1 MTAVTVEP
9 TPGTTRRSST
19 WGWIAA
25 STVVGAALALVFLTG
40 QTEQW
45 SREQRWL
52 CFGTIT
58 LVYCGLFI
66 AAARR
71 GDVSRR
77 FQQALAITAGAFALT
92 AASYLYGVATPAL
105 GLPPISDATDAVITV
120 LTYAIALVGILRWPM
135 TSLSRTRWWQFGID
149 AAIGVGGMVLFFTV
163 LITVPGTEGSVPEE
177 HRLWVLTYGS
187 ALLLDLVALNVLMVR
202 GLALP
207 SRRAFWTFMS
217 ALILEIVSL
226 VVSQYMEYTD
236 RAAAAGGGPDAI
248 YIVVQLLYVCS
259 GIFLLRDPVRG
270 PTPAPL
276 PTWLRTFNPLPL
288 LAIVGVAALIVHESR
303 IGDVQTTAMVAVG
316 LVVLVVLLVVR
327 LMATVLENM
336 RLLKAEAAE
345 ERLRQ
350 AEKMSAVSRLAGGI
364 AHEFNN
370 LMTTVMGHAE
380 LGAEDVPADSSAR
393 EDFTRIMEAGSR
405 AAGLT
410 HQLLAF
416 SGQQVTQVVAMDL
429 ADFVRR
435 HAEHLAPR
443 LPEGVTLAT
452 AIGTAPA
459 MVMGDARQLGLVLDQ
474 LVGNALAAM
483 PDGGRLTLGVRL
495 EMLERALETS
505 YLSVAPGGYAVLS
518 VEDTGV
524 GIATQDLPRIFD
536 PFFSTRPMHAAAGLG
551 LAAVYGIVAAHDGG
565 IAVESA
571 PRRGTIL
578 QVYLPR
584 L

>member
-1 MTAVTVEP
+1 MTAVTVAP
-9 TPGTTRRSST
+9 TPGTTRRSSA

-25 STVVGAALALVFLTG
+25 ATVVGAALALVFLTG
-40 QTEQW
+40 RAAQW
-45 SREQRWL
+45 SKEQRWF
-52 CFGTIT
+52 CFGLIT

-71 GDVSRR
+71 TDVSRR

-92 AASYLYGVATPAL
+92 AASYLYGVATPVL
-105 GLPPISDATDAVITV
+105 GLPPISDATDAVVTV

-149 AAIGVGGMVLFFTV
+149 AAIGVGGMVLFFTI
-163 LITVPGTEGSVPEE
+163 LITVPGTEGSIAEV
-177 HRLWVLTYGS
+177 HRLWVRTYGS

-226 VVSQYMEYTD
+226 VVSQYVEYTD
-236 RAAAAGGGPDAI
+236 SAAAVGGGTDAI

-259 GIFLLRDPVRG
+259 GIFFLLDPVRG
-270 PTPAPL
+270 PSPASL

-303 IGDVQTTAMVAVG
+303 IGDVQTTAIVAVG

-393 EDFTRIMEAGSR
+393 EDFMRIMEAGSR

-416 SGQQVTQVVAMDL
+416 SGQQVTQMVAMDL
-429 ADFVRR
+429 AEFVRR
-435 HAEHLAPR
+435 HAEHLATR

-452 AIGTAPA
+452 TIAPAPA
-459 MVMGDARQLGLVLDQ
+459 MVLGDARQLGLVLDQ
-474 LVGNALAAM
+474 LVGNALAALSA
-483 PDGGRLTLGVRL
+483 GGRLTLGVRM

-505 YLSVAPGGYAVLS
+505 YLSVAPGGYVVLS

-524 GIATQDLPRIFD
+524 GIAPQDLPRIFD

-571 PRRGTIL
+571 PGRGTTL
-578 QVYLPR
+578 RVYLPR